1 MRRQI
6 TVGFDNEINVHE
18 VAEIFKKFFGETLVG
33 QGVLEN
39 GLPQGCLYI
48 SNPKKRPHVFRRL
61 GDRHVRSDLG
71 FLVN

>member
-1 MRRQI
+1 MMRRQI

-33 QGVLEN
+33 QGILEN

-48 SNPKKRPHVFRRL
+48 SNPKRKKRYVERPQL
-61 GDRHVRSDLG
+61 DS
-71 FLVN
+71 

>member
-33 QGVLEN
+33 QGILEN

-48 SNPKKRPHVFRRL
+48 SNPKRKKRYVERPQL
-61 GDRHVRSDLG
+61 DS
-71 FLVN
+71 

>member
-1 MRRQI
+1 MMRRQI

-48 SNPKKRPHVFRRL
+48 SNPKRKKRYVERPQL
-61 GDRHVRSDLG
+61 DS
-71 FLVN
+71 